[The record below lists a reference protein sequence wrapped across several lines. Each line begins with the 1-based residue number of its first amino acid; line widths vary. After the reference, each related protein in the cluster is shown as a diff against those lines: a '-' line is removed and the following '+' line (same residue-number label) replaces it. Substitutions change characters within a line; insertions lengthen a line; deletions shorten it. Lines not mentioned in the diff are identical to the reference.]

1 MKLRQLLLT
10 ALVSALPAGISAQ
23 QVAAHYTMSL
33 QGGKIEE
40 TVSHNQYTVTS
51 HLPACTVQGL
61 NGDALRFDGYSNYV
75 KASLP
80 VSSFNTDALTISV
93 VLAAE
98 AYPMMQ
104 VDVAETTPTFAT
116 VFGNLDG
123 KQGFALELSSQGDLR
138 FRFGSAYA
146 GGYLDGV
153 IYTPGEGST
162 PVEKQ
167 G

>member
-75 KASLP
+75 KAGLP
-80 VSSFNTDALTISV
+80 VGSFNTDALTISV

-123 KQGFALELSSQGDLR
+123 K
-138 FRFGSAYA
+138 
-146 GGYLDGV
+146 
-153 IYTPGEGST
+153 
-162 PVEKQ
+162 
-167 G
+167 

>member
-1 MKLRQLLLT
+1 MKLRHILMT

-33 QGGKIEE
+33 TGGNRLEE
-40 TVSHNQYTVTS
+40 AVSHNQYTVTS
-51 HLPACTVQGL
+51 QLPACTVQGL
-61 NGDALRFDGYSNYV
+61 DGDALRFDGYSNYV
-75 KASLP
+75 RAGLP
-80 VSSFNTDALTISV
+80 VASFNTDALTISA

-104 VDVAETTPTFAT
+104 VDVAETTPTYAT

-146 GGYLDGV
+146 GGYLFSSMA
-153 IYTPGEGST
+153 TPSCRAASGAW
-162 PVEKQ
+162 
-167 G
+167 